1 MKNWIPKTL
10 AILFVLFLSLF
21 AADAIGE
28 GVLAVLIHLIPVGI
42 IAGLMIL
49 GWYRPRAGVIA
60 FAGLGAAL
68 IINAIVGHHA
78 GWILAL
84 PCFGFAGFFGFK
96 NHKLRSA
103 SASASSAGTT
113 KTVTS

>member
-1 MKNWIPKTL
+1 MKKWIPKIL
-10 AILFVLFLSLF
+10 AGMFVLFLSLF
-21 AADAIGE
+21 AADALGE
-28 GVLAVLIHLIPVGI
+28 GGLAVLIHLIPVGI

-68 IINAIVGHHA
+68 IVNSIVGHRA
-78 GWILAL
+78 GWILAI

-96 NHKLRSA
+96 NHNLKSA
-103 SASASSAGTT
+103 AAAGATAGTP
-113 KTVTS
+113 KPAPH